1 MISNSLKSIFL
12 FNLVL
17 CCSMCIHHINQN
29 FEFFLWCPDVDFVRV
44 EGYSRGFGVWG
55 SSGLGSSLG
64 GFVFGGSSGLVH
76 YIYIIFLYFLEKS
89 L

>member
-1 MISNSLKSIFL
+1 MRSNSLKSIFL

-29 FEFFLWCPDVDFVRV
+29 FEFFLWCFDVDFVRV

-55 SSGLGSSLG
+55 SGGLNPL
-64 GFVFGGSSGLVH
+64 
-76 YIYIIFLYFLEKS
+76 YIYYFFIFFGKKFINNS
-89 L
+89 NTHAPR

>member
-1 MISNSLKSIFL
+1 
-12 FNLVL
+12 
-17 CCSMCIHHINQN
+17 MCIHHINQN

-64 GFVFGGSSGLVH
+64 VRLAWSI
-76 YIYIIFLYFLEKS
+76 YIYYFFIFFGKKFINNS
-89 L
+89 NTHAPR